1 MASGAAH
8 IVGSNGYSKETIKTA
23 KQQRQHYGY
32 GGKSYAQAAKA
43 AGRGHHHGRGY
54 HDWWGW
60 SWPDPKHDSKENA
73 ELRRQIAVLQ
83 ASKDSSVDTINE
95 THAKPVDKRAKLKA
109 HKESKKSLE
118 GSAGDAELL
127 EIMAKKI
134 ADLEK
139 SIEDNIPA
147 DKQLSHYSHLLGQ
160 KRNQLQKKENQL
172 EKAHSAMAAAVLDVS
187 KHSKSIVDI
196 KNEISVLE
204 AAAQKA
210 AGHYAPELSGCENF
224 GISPEMQEMDPELG
238 PMAKALL
245 ERTAAIKARLQAK
258 PAETPQ
264 QDKGPESD
272 MGQASEL
279 PKTQQPAPQEPAPQP
294 REAVP
299 QHAEAQEPEQQASAE
314 TVPEQDAHDDETYR
328 KEVRTHFYQQFLQE
342 PAAESVSKRDHE
354 KECWTRAEKHSIDH
368 VQVESVVKKRRQC
381 L

>member
-95 THAKPVDKRAKLKA
+95 TDAKPVDKRAKLKA

-160 KRNQLQKKENQL
+160 KRNALQKKQNQL
-172 EKAHSAMAAAVLDVS
+172 EKAHVAMSTVVRDIAT
-187 KHSKSIVDI
+187 HTKSIVGI
-196 KNEISVLE
+196 KEEIATLE
-204 AAAQKA
+204 ASAQKA
-210 AGHYAPELSGCENF
+210 AGHYSPEPVSCENF
-224 GISPEMQEMDPELG
+224 GLTAELQESAPELVA
-238 PMAKALL
+238 MAKVFA
-245 ERTAAIKARLQAK
+245 ETIAAAKAKLRAK
-258 PAETPQ
+258 PAETPP
-264 QDKGPESD
+264 QDNGPEII
-272 MGQASEL
+272 MGQDAEL

-342 PAAESVSKRDHE
+342 PAAESVSKEDHE